1 MSAFAFMFC
10 AVMACYGIHIGS
22 VPLMAFGMI
31 CASLNAGIY
40 SLCEVLNPKE
50 GDSDEQQR
58 D

>member
-10 AVMACYGIHIGS
+10 AVMACYGIHIDS

-40 SLCEVLNPKE
+40 SLCETLTPKE
-50 GDSDEQQR
+50 GDQHER